1 LAGYSSFGISDVDD
15 LLGGGLLPS
24 SSYLLEI
31 EPGVEELAFIAG
43 FLEGGWRQQELCG
56 IVTYD
61 MPHQELINRIGEF
74 VDAKGKLDS
83 GTFVIV
89 DLWTAA
95 KRDYELNGPIFM
107 TSNPSDINTMTR
119 ISFELASQIPKRIQD
134 GKFKGVRIVNYSLS
148 SMIMNYKFEPTYK
161 WTKTGLD
168 LARQANVTDLTILNP
183 KMFDETIVAAFE
195 HLNDGIIVLSMKEV
209 GDKFQRFI
217 RVKRSPI
224 TGFST
229 KIVPYD
235 IVGKRPRLLK
245 QSD

>member
-1 LAGYSSFGISDVDD
+1 
-15 LLGGGLLPS
+15 
-24 SSYLLEI
+24 
-31 EPGVEELAFIAG
+31 
-43 FLEGGWRQQELCG
+43 
-56 IVTYD
+56 
-61 MPHQELINRIGEF
+61 
-74 VDAKGKLDS
+74 
-83 GTFVIV
+83 
-89 DLWTAA
+89 
-95 KRDYELNGPIFM
+95 M

-183 KMFDETIVAAFE
+183 KMFDETVVAAFE

-209 GDKFQRFI
+209 GDKFQRYI

-245 QSD
+245 QPD